1 MALGAVRRVWTLRGH
16 EGPAM
21 GLEMACV
28 FAQLVSTWD
37 VHMTTHEVF
46 HEDLRPHVSYL
57 PSLSPLDSSSLEWR
71 QDLPPS

>member
-1 MALGAVRRVWTLRGH
+1 
-16 EGPAM
+16 M

-37 VHMTTHEVF
+37 VHMTTHKVF
-46 HEDLRPHVSYL
+46 HEDLRPHVSHL